1 MLRLGYIPIPRG
13 CRPTPHFVPN
23 ARICRWVARPKGRVE
38 KPSPAHQ
45 PPLATSRR
53 NHHGVHFLTAYVA
66 GV

>member
-38 KPSPAHQ
+38 KGRVIPA
-45 PPLATSRR
+45 PLCCQVGCSV
-53 NHHGVHFLTAYVA
+53 GFA
-66 GV
+66 GPGSG